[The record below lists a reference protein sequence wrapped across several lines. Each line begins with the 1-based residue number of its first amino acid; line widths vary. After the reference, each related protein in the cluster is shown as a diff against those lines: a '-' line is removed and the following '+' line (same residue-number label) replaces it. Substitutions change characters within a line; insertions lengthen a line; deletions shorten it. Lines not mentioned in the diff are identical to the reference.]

1 MRLHNELGSH
11 YEKIIQQANNPVRL
25 VDGEHADDAHGPST
39 YLHLCHS
46 APPERDSQA
55 WGAAKAQLVQ
65 WYVKRLRAVRE
76 AQGHKPH
83 WYYCSMTWLLSQ
95 RLGGY
100 RGHKTGAN
108 TMTRVSTLVGDFA
121 HDWVDLHEHAAIAA
135 GPQAMGPRHD
145 EYGNKI
151 FLGGDGGQERR
162 AQAALPHLRSAGA
175 PGLRVGVRAARVG
188 RVKMKI
194 VTSASLGRYLSSPA
208 SRTAR
213 TA

>member
-1 MRLHNELGSH
+1 MVHAQFSKQRCEAAGETLQSMHEKLALEVTEADMRLHNELGSH

-55 WGAAKAQLVQ
+55 WDAAKAQLVQ
-65 WYVKRLRAVRE
+65 WYVERLRAVRD
-76 AQGHKPH
+76 AQGHTPH
-83 WYYCSMTWLLSQ
+83 WYYCGMTWLMSQ
-95 RLGGY
+95 RHGGY

-121 HDWVDLHEHAAIAA
+121 HDWVDLHEAAAIAA

-145 EYGNKI
+145 EYGNKV
-151 FLGGDGGQERR
+151 FLGGEGKSEDRKPR
-162 AQAALPHLRSAGA
+162 YHIYVLQALQVFA
-175 PGLRVGVRAARVG
+175 
-188 RVKMKI
+188 
-194 VTSASLGRYLSSPA
+194 
-208 SRTAR
+208 
-213 TA
+213 